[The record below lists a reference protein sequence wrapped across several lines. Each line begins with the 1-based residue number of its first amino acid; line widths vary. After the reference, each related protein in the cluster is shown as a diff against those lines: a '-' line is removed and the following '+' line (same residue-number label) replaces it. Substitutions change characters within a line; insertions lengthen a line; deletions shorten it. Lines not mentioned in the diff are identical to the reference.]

1 MLVQHPEKLRV
12 QQRHLLEVQ
21 AASLAPGFYVF
32 TGSNVGVEVFPVVF
46 SLAR

>member
-1 MLVQHPEKLRV
+1 MQHLENLHV
-12 QQRHLLEVQ
+12 QQRHLLELQ
-21 AASLAPGFYVF
+21 AALLALGFYVF